1 MRLYRRMWYHGL
13 LSHEE
18 PWSLTSMKGCK
29 QFEPGVEF
37 QHIYRGTG
45 FAYQSGVFVVGM
57 CKRFEPGVE
66 CQHIYLG
73 TGSAY

>member
-1 MRLYRRMWYHGL
+1 
-13 LSHEE
+13 
-18 PWSLTSMKGCK
+18 MKGCK

-45 FAYQSGVFVVGM
+45 FAYQSGVFVGGM

-66 CQHIYLG
+66 CQHMYLG